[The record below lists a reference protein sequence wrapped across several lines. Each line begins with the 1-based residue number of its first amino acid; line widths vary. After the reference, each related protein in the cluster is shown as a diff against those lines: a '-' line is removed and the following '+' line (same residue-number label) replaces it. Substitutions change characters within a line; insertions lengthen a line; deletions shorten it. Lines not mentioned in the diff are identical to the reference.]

1 MNWYEVTYAT
11 RDIANQAVE
20 VAPGLIKGATND
32 INNIAKGR
40 IDQIISQVGK
50 EIVRVLHKILR
61 GAKEDVYQT
70 PFRLLRNFGKQ
81 QLNKLNRKILHENTC
96 IFLKLHL
103 AKLNNELQ
111 I

>member
-1 MNWYEVTYAT
+1 MNRYEVTYAT

-70 PFRLLRNFGKQ
+70 LFRLLGNFGKQ
-81 QLNKLNRKILHENTC
+81 QLNTLKRKMLR
-96 IFLKLHL
+96 
-103 AKLNNELQ
+103 
-111 I
+111 